1 MGALSLS
8 FGGVLVDLIIIS
20 AIISSTYLGY
30 RKGLIGVI
38 FKLFVFAI
46 SIILVFVLY
55 KPVSNTIINST
66 QIDEKIATS
75 IYNSLSNTSLAN
87 NEKLSTSNT
96 NLSEGV
102 VNLINSLLTDSIS
115 KAHESETLTYISTE
129 LSYAFVRFAS
139 MILIFIVAKFGL
151 LLVKFAAEIL
161 ASLPI
166 ISTFNRSGG
175 LIYGILKG
183 LLIVYVILAIF
194 SLISP
199 IITSWGLISA
209 IDNSLIG
216 SKMYNHNI
224 IISLISK
231 H

>member
-8 FGGVLVDLIIIS
+8 FGGILVDLIIIS